1 VNPYS
6 VNASNRELKSQCN
19 HPDEMLLYFR
29 AAAGGRLILDSLQ
42 PTGISPAST
51 KKDAPFLPQIARTC
65 EPLLLDVLAVGSGAR
80 EPPPDGPEGVPL
92 ELGDTGALGGEEGVS
107 GAVPEGALGVV
118 GGVASGVAPE
128 GVLGLVGGVAS
139 GIAPEGV
146 LGVGGGVASGIAPEG
161 GVAGGMLGGEVGEV
175 GVGLVGCALLA
186 TTSPK
191 VMLLNTNKATRQ
203 LEIFMIYTS
212 NFLTSFLRDRLR

>member
-6 VNASNRELKSQCN
+6 VNASKRELKLKSQCN
-19 HPDEMLLYFR
+19 HPDEILLYFR

-42 PTGISPAST
+42 PTGVSPAST

-65 EPLLLDVLAVGSGAR
+65 EPTLLDVLAVGSGAR

-107 GAVPEGALGVV
+107 GAVPEGALGVA
-118 GGVASGVAPE
+118 GGVASGVPE
-128 GVLGLVGGVAS
+128 GALGVTGGVAS

-146 LGVGGGVASGIAPEG
+146 LGGGVASGIAPEG

-191 VMLLNTNKATRQ
+191 VVLLNTNKATRQ
-203 LEIFMIYTS
+203 LEIFMI
-212 NFLTSFLRDRLR
+212 